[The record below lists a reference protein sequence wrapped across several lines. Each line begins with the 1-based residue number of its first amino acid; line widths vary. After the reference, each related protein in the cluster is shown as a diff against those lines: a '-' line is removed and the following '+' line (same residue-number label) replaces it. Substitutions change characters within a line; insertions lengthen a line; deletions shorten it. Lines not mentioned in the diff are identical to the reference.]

1 MTEEIKL
8 ALEDFWFWLND
19 NEWTIAQVSAD
30 EGLVDIG
37 LRSENFDSLLR
48 RFESDNYA

>member
-19 NEWTIAQVSAD
+19 NEWTIAKVSED
-30 EGLVDIG
+30 DGLVDLG
-37 LRSENFDSLLR
+37 LLEDFDSLLR
-48 RFESDNYA
+48 RFESDYYA